1 MTNDRSIFDNELGFY
16 KLFAVFFVGSFL
28 GVIIELIWCAFTL
41 HRIESRNGLVLG
53 PFNLVYG
60 FGALLLAVSMYFLQR
75 KGLPYIFLGGII
87 MGSIVEYA
95 ASFIQEFL
103 FNSRSWDYSRL
114 PLNINGRICLLYS
127 VFWGF
132 LAILWCKILYPL
144 FSKMLNSV
152 PNSLGKSAIIVLLVF
167 MIANTVLSFLALER
181 WKMRID
187 GNTNSNTIWHY
198 FDKNYPND
206 KMEKIFANMHFK

>member
-1 MTNDRSIFDNELGFY
+1 MTNNKSIFNNELGFY

-28 GVIIELIWCAFTL
+28 GVIIELFWCTVTL
-41 HRIESRNGLVLG
+41 HRIESRNGLIIG

-60 FGALLLAVSMYFLQR
+60 FGALLIAISMYFLQK

-87 MGSIVEYA
+87 MGSIVEYVS
-95 ASFIQEFL
+95 SFIQESL
-103 FNSRSWDYSRL
+103 FDSRSWDYSYL

-132 LAILWCKILYPL
+132 LAILWSKLLYPL
-144 FSKMLNSV
+144 FSKMLDKV
-152 PNSLGKSAIIVLLVF
+152 PNSFGKFITVVLVIF
-167 MIANTVLSFLALER
+167 MIANTVFSFLALER

-187 GNTNSNTIWHY
+187 GNTTSNTVWEY
-198 FDKNYPND
+198 FDTNFPND
-206 KMEKIFANMHFK
+206 KMKKIFANMSFN